1 MKILAFTDLH
11 SSKTALRILRKK
23 SRKAD
28 VLACA
33 GDFTYFE
40 QGMRK
45 VLEALDSFGKT
56 IVLVNGNHESPEK
69 TRKECQR
76 LKNTKYIH
84 KAILT
89 IGEYAFIGH
98 GGEGFAL
105 RSREFEQFHRKTG
118 EKLRK
123 LRKEGK
129 KIIFITHQP
138 PHNTKLDY
146 IWAHHGNKSYR
157 KFIDK
162 EKPILAICGH
172 LHETQGKHDITG
184 RTVIINPGPRGVMVE
199 V

>member
-1 MKILAFTDLH
+1 MKILAFADIH
-11 SSKTALRILRKK
+11 SSRTALSILRKK

-28 VLACA
+28 MLVCA

-40 QGMRK
+40 NGIRK
-45 VLEALDSFGKT
+45 VLEALDSFGKK
-56 IVLVNGNHESPEK
+56 IVLVNGNNESPGK

-89 IGEYAFIGH
+89 IGDYAFIGH

-105 RSREFEQFHRKTG
+105 KSREFEQFHRKTS

-129 KIIFITHQP
+129 KIIFISHQP
-138 PHNTKLDY
+138 PHNTRLDY

-162 EKPILAICGH
+162 EKPELAISGH
-172 LHETQGKHDITG
+172 LHETQGKYDTIG
-184 RTVIINPGPRGVMVE
+184 KTVVINPGARGVIVE